1 MGEEA
6 VLETDRLTLNDTSM
20 LLVRQ
25 AVQRVR
31 RGGYTALIRRFTELD
46 EQQRQQVAE
55 DISASRLYHFNLKFA
70 PLWVPRFL
78 AMEPTLAMVNV
89 MFAAGM
95 AEGFLPNLSAR
106 RLQDQ
111 KQVLSTGELDALHQM
126 QLATVEELPEV
137 SRSD

>member
-46 EQQRQQVAE
+46 EQQHQQVAE
-55 DISASRLYHFNLKFA
+55 GISASRLYHFNLKFA
-70 PLWVPRFL
+70 PLWVPHFFGDGADVGDGECYVCCGHGGGL
-78 AMEPTLAMVNV
+78 FTESVGTPFVGSE
-89 MFAAGM
+89 AGS
-95 AEGFLPNLSAR
+95 FYR
-106 RLQDQ
+106 
-111 KQVLSTGELDALHQM
+111 
-126 QLATVEELPEV
+126 
-137 SRSD
+137 